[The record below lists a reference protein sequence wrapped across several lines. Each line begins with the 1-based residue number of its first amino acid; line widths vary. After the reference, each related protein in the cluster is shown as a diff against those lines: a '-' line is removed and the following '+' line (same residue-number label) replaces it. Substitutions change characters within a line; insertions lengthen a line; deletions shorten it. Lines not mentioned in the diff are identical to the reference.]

1 MLCGAQLH
9 IFIILLEKNSYT
21 YNFFFCVEHIKEFSP
36 DGWWPYWPKLLSEAI
51 LAKVAFP
58 RNQHA
63 TKEKADCNETGP
75 TIRCSSEMDIFLY
88 VVHIFVITV

>member
-1 MLCGAQLH
+1 QLH

-21 YNFFFCVEHIKEFSP
+21 YNFFFFSP
-36 DGWWPYWPKLLSEAI
+36 AENTSQRTYQRIQPTY
-51 LAKVAFP
+51 LAEVAFP

-63 TKEKADCNETGP
+63 TKEKADYNETGP
-75 TIRCSSEMDIFLY
+75 TIRCSSEMGIFLY